1 MENYEIV
8 AWGEVFSSLPENP
21 TAAALSAA
29 EAREVFMKFNLELEK
44 AYRTQSTFVV
54 PESKFCEDI
63 KASLAR
69 KIVPIY
75 REFYDRHYIMAGNI
89 TEMKEYVN
97 FIPENVQNYLVN
109 LFGGIGVRDE

>member
-1 MENYEIV
+1 
-8 AWGEVFSSLPENP
+8 LPENP

-44 AYRTQSTFVV
+44 AYRKQSEFVV
-54 PESKFCEDI
+54 PESKFCEEI

-69 KIVPIY
+69 KIIPIY

-89 TEMKEYVN
+89 PEIKEYVN

-109 LFGGIGVRDE
+109 LFNGIRA